1 MTRGGVYVRLV
12 IIDDEKGIVDGLKTI
27 VRRYLPQCE
36 VVGTAHNG
44 IEGYTLVQEVQPD
57 IVITDIRMPQ
67 ADGLEMIRNLISSGS
82 KAKFIILSGYAD
94 FEYARKGIELGVKS
108 YLTKPV
114 EEEELEECVT
124 KVMAEINSE
133 HVQARHGNEL
143 VLKDMLMTGY
153 DPAIHDSH
161 ILNLLHVPVA
171 GHHCVC
177 ALLEFACE
185 PGKLQEER
193 ILGKLIEDLGHDNQ
207 VQAFRYESSQF
218 ALILMNEKPIDEA
231 NLLRDV
237 KNLQEWFIQIWGIL
251 ITVGIG
257 RSYPAPDGLSTS
269 FEEAQLALRYK
280 LIKGTNAVIPYMETE
295 RVSDNG
301 RIVSEEDMAMLEK
314 CIEDMDAEGSSAI
327 IQRIFQTIEA
337 ENRLNMAE
345 LQHQIFIILLSSIRR
360 MTFMQLQMNDF
371 LGKYMLSQDEISR
384 FKTLEELKLW
394 LIQATERIIAHK
406 LLRSTPKKKDVITDI
421 KEYVAVHYNSNITL
435 ADLSAR
441 FFINPYYL
449 SQLFKEKTG
458 DTYLSYVMGIRIKK
472 AKELLEETDL
482 KIYEIC
488 QMVGYADT
496 NHFSKLFERLNGCT
510 PTEYRK
516 QCKR

>member
-1 MTRGGVYVRLV
+1 MRLV
-12 IIDDEKGIVDGLKTI
+12 MIDDEKGIVDGLKTI

-44 IEGYTLVQEVQPD
+44 IDGCKLVQELQPD

-67 ADGLEMIRNLISSGS
+67 SDGLEMIRKLTSSGC
-82 KAKFIILSGYAD
+82 KAKFIILSGYAE
-94 FEYARKGIELGVKS
+94 FEYARKGIELGVKF
-108 YLTKPV
+108 YITKPV

-124 KVMAEINSE
+124 KVIAEINME
-133 HVQARHGNEL
+133 NVQARHGNDL
-143 VLKDMLMTGY
+143 ILKDILMSGY
-153 DPAIHDSH
+153 NPAAHDSH
-161 ILNLLHVPVA
+161 ILNLLHVPVS

-177 ALLEFACE
+177 ALLEFGSE
-185 PGKLQEER
+185 PGKLHEER
-193 ILGKLIEDLGHDNQ
+193 ILGRLSDDLSHYDQ
-207 VQAFRYESSQF
+207 VQAFRYEGSQF
-218 ALILMNEKPIDEA
+218 AVIIVNEKSIDES
-231 NLLRDV
+231 NLLRDL
-237 KNLQEWFIQIWGIL
+237 KTLQEAFNQFGGISV
-251 ITVGIG
+251 TVGIG
-257 RSYPAPDGLSTS
+257 RPYPAPDGLSTS
-269 FEEAQLALRYK
+269 FEEAQQALRYK
-280 LIKGTNAVIPYMETE
+280 LIKGTNAVIPYIETE
-295 RVSDNG
+295 QISDRG
-301 RIVSEEDMAMLEK
+301 KVVSEEDMAMLEK

-327 IQRIFQTIEA
+327 IQRIFRTIEA
-337 ENRLNMAE
+337 ENRMNLAE
-345 LQHQIFIILLSSIRR
+345 LQHQILLILLSSMRR
-360 MTFMQLQMNDF
+360 MSFMQLQMNDF

-384 FKTLEELKLW
+384 FKTLDELKLW
-394 LIQATERIIAHK
+394 LIQATERIIEHK
-406 LLRSTPKKKDVITDI
+406 LIRSTPKKKDVISDI

-496 NHFSKLFERLNGCT
+496 NHFSKLFERMNGCT

-516 QCKR
+516 KCKI